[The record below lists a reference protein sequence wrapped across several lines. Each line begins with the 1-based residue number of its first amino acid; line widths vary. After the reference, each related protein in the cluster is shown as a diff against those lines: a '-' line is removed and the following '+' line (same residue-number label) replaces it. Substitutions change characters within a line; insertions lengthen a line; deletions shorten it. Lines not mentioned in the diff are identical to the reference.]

1 MGLKLQLCFEK
12 WIQYTWAKK
21 EMPFY
26 GKNSYQSGNKEKNL
40 AFCSSDF
47 KSKLGLIFGRNRNI
61 KYQLDP
67 LEIEINQI
75 IQEVLPIN
83 KYLKTFKFQ
92 S

>member
-12 WIQYTWAKK
+12 WIQYTWAEK
-21 EMPFY
+21 EMSFY
-26 GKNSYQSGNKEKNL
+26 GKNSYQSGNKVKNL
-40 AFCSSDF
+40 AFCSSYF
-47 KSKLGLIFGRNRNI
+47 KSKLGLIFGRNSNI

-75 IQEVLPIN
+75 IQQVLPIN